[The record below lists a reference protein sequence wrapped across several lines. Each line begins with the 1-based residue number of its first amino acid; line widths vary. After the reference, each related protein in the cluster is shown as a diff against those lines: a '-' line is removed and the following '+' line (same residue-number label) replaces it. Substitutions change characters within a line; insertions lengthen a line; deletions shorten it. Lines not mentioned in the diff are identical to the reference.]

1 MKYKIQTAAPFGWA
15 DLKTSFDDGK
25 AYVVEEY
32 ATREA
37 AAREIH
43 EIVQDTSC
51 DGSDLADL
59 LDYRVVTID
68 TPQDGDLY
76 D

>member
-1 MKYKIQTAAPFGWA
+1 MQAFKIQTAAPFGWA

-25 AYVVEEY
+25 TYVVEEY
-32 ATREA
+32 ATKKEA
-37 AAREIH
+37 WAEIYD
-43 EIVQDTSC
+43 IVLPT
-51 DGSDLADL
+51 DGSAS
-59 LDYRVVTID
+59 DYRVVTID